1 MSRNDVKSTAAAS
14 GAGSRRDFLKK
25 SAAAGAMAPIAGAG
39 MLAAANN
46 AAGATAADG
55 TPIKIGAAIP
65 LTGYAAGDGLEAQ
78 RGFELAVEDVNNL
91 GGVLGRP
98 LELVSEDTGEMG
110 PDLTIQALQRLIDRH
125 NVHAVFANYN
135 TGTQTAEY
143 DTIADSGIL
152 YVHANTDIIH
162 HETVS
167 GDPDRYFGVFMGDPA
182 EYWYG
187 EGLLKFLNDLQASGQ
202 YDPPNRK
209 IVIITSS
216 VSYSAVIANAI
227 KTNAEEY
234 GWEIALE
241 EIVTVP
247 LSEWGPTLAKIREI
261 NPAVIANTH
270 YLAQDLAQFM
280 VQFTPNPTDSL
291 VYMQYGPSLPAFR
304 NIAQESAN
312 GVIYSTVLGTLP
324 DELGQPFNKRYRER
338 FGADSSPKLG
348 GAMYDFINQWA
359 IAAALAGG
367 SGGPGEEETNRRVAD
382 RLRALTYRGLGGTI
396 RYMVPEQAATPYP
409 NATPDPSLGMP
420 HQFLQIQDYR
430 EDEVLI
436 APWPYQTA
444 EFKLPPW
451 IG

>member
-1 MSRNDVKSTAAAS
+1 MSNNDTRSTKTGPAAAD
-14 GAGSRRDFLKK
+14 RRGFLKT
-25 SAAAGAMAPIAGAG
+25 SLAAGAMAPIGASG
-39 MLAAANN
+39 MLAAANA
-46 AAGATAADG
+46 AAGETTARG
-55 TPIKIGAAIP
+55 EPIPIGAAIP
-65 LTGYAAGDGLEAQ
+65 MTGYAAGDGLEAQ
-78 RGFELAVEDVNNL
+78 RGFELAVEDINAN

-98 LELVSEDTGEMG
+98 LELASEDTGEMG
-110 PDLTIQALQRLIDRH
+110 PDLTIQALQRLIDSH
-125 NVHAVFANYN
+125 EVHAVFANYN

-162 HETVS
+162 HETVA
-167 GDPDRYFGVFMGDPA
+167 GDPDRYFGTFMADPA

-187 EGLLKFLNDLQASGQ
+187 EGLLKFLNDLEESGQ

-209 IVIITSS
+209 IAIITSS

-227 KTNAEEY
+227 KTNAEAY

-241 EIVTVP
+241 EIVSVP

-304 NIAQESAN
+304 KIAEASAN

-324 DELGQPFNKRYRER
+324 DELGKPFNKRYRER

-367 SGGPGEEETNRRVAD
+367 SGGPGEADINRRVAD
-382 RLRALTYRGLGGTI
+382 RLRGLTYRGLGGTI

-430 EDEVLI
+430 EDEELI
-436 APWPYQTA
+436 APWPYETA
-444 EFKLPPW
+444 RFKMPSW